1 MFLSGLAGF
10 LWVGIIY
17 AFGVSAGLV
26 LLILAFVLG
35 RWFAA
40 GLCRWVWVWVLDA
53 VWCCEVSRCEF
64 AWIWWFSV
72 GLV

>member
-40 GLCRWVWVWVLDA
+40 GLRRWV
-53 VWCCEVSRCEF
+53 
-64 AWIWWFSV
+64 
-72 GLV
+72 